1 MNAEAVTMIGKQIRG
16 KLSFLRML
24 ALVRKT
30 LTRLPSVSVNS
41 PRLTPGTEVDTVGK
55 GPSMPARRARINS
68 EKINVWAEIMAIGCK
83 ISHAAAAY

>member
-30 LTRLPSVSVNS
+30 LTRLLSVSVNS
-41 PRLTPGTEVDTVGK
+41 PQVNTPEQ
-55 GPSMPARRARINS
+55 R
-68 EKINVWAEIMAIGCK
+68 
-83 ISHAAAAY
+83 